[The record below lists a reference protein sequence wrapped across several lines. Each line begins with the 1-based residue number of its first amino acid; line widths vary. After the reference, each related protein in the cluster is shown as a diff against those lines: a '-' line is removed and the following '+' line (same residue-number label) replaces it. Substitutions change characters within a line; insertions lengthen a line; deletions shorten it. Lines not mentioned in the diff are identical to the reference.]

1 MNLEIKKM
9 SYFDFLMS
17 SYEIEKLKIW
27 ISVLVIW
34 VYIVYDIWT
43 KNKQI
48 PWKNLIVNMAPS
60 GFLISIT
67 INVFVYFVVY
77 LAYLENYNQS
87 TEINSKVW
95 STLATIS
102 HNKKGAKHRNL
113 KNY

>member
-1 MNLEIKKM
+1 M
-9 SYFDFLMS
+9 
-17 SYEIEKLKIW
+17 
-27 ISVLVIW
+27 VLVIW

-87 TEINSKVW
+87 NKPI
-95 STLATIS
+95 TI
-102 HNKKGAKHRNL
+102 KEAIKYQLPYAAVTCVVYLLFIIIWYLVKFPIGVGAGVGL
-113 KNY
+113 GV